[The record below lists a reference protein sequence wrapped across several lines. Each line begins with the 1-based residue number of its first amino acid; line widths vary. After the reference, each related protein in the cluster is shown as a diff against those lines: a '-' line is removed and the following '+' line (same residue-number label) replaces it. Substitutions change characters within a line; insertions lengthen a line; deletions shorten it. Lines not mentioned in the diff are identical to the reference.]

1 MYLGIERHSGL
12 IYVGSTNADTPAIPL
27 PTVTHAK
34 LIAEPD
40 DWHTLPGPTESFGW
54 VFLEDSFDAVSRTR
68 RGRLYGKK
76 DGGQPENVFVSPH
89 PYDRPGLSAN
99 NGTIQKSLYV
109 YMACNELLALPNR
122 GQGSTLALGS
132 NRGASAWLIVQA
144 EALYSGAVM
153 VTLKAKSAYGIVPE
167 LDLERINSQFR
178 APVRQA
184 VAKVVDSAFK
194 EAPGS
199 VVDNCK
205 DAMQVVMSSWLAQ
218 DGNGAETIGME
229 VAKVADLMEKV
240 PNKKLCAAN
249 LGKIAGLLHARNK
262 LNVVLGKGYRPL
274 QEEDAEFALQSLG
287 LTLRELGWAKNP

>member
-1 MYLGIERHSGL
+1 MYLGIEQHTGL
-12 IYVGSTNADTPAIPL
+12 VYVGSTNADTPAVPP

-34 LIAEPD
+34 LIAAPD
-40 DWHTLPGPTESFGW
+40 DWNALPGPHESFGW
-54 VFLEDSFDAVSRTR
+54 VFLEDSFDAVTRTR

-76 DGGQPENVFVSPH
+76 DGVQPETVIVTQH
-89 PYDRPGLSAN
+89 PYDRRGMSAIT
-99 NGTIQKSLYV
+99 GEIQRSLNV
-109 YMACNELLALPNR
+109 YTACSELLALPNR
-122 GQGSTLALGS
+122 GQGSKLALGS
-132 NRGASAWLIVQA
+132 SRSASKWLIVQT

-153 VTLKAKSAYGIVPE
+153 VTLKALTAYGIVPE
-167 LDLERINSQFR
+167 LDFEEIGDQFR

-218 DGNGAETIGME
+218 NGNGSGAIQKE
-229 VAKVADLMEKV
+229 VAKVASLMELV
-240 PNKKLCAAN
+240 PHEKFCVAN

-262 LNVVLGKGYRPL
+262 SNVVLGKGYRPL

-287 LTLRELGWAKNP
+287 LTLRELGWAKNV